1 MENCTETSL
10 YGHWMI
16 VAKKASQGGLR
27 KLKWKK
33 NLIDSRKAT
42 REMDPLFLILATKD
56 SLDSGRNNS
65 NDIPSHYLLK
75 SMPN

>member
-1 MENCTETSL
+1 MENSMETSL

-33 NLIDSRKAT
+33 NLIDSRKAM

-56 SLDSGRNNS
+56 SLDIGRNNS

-75 SMPN
+75 CMPN